1 MKNRALTTVLWLY
14 TVTLRAYPADFR
26 AQFAEEMV
34 AVFQASLAPQA
45 QRSFRAALLVV
56 WRECWQLPLA
66 LWRTHRAAWQRRDA
80 GRSLR
85 RLVSQS
91 PFHAVPP
98 ANDGRFSWRQ
108 TFLELIPFIVTAVS
122 LYIFIYHRPDWL
134 PGSWHRQWTGLGWGV
149 LLFTLPPFLLGLA
162 RGLPRWSYAF
172 GGLLLAYSLLLAQ
185 GHRLLYFWSGM
196 LIAVVLLAL
205 TAVYVHLHSQPLP
218 PFWQRLGQSL
228 ALDWTRL
235 AFGLYG
241 LMPALILL
249 AFDTVYRLNHDPHL
263 ALSLL
268 LLVAGGL
275 VYCRSQQQRQQY
287 GRLLAAVSAVML
299 PPLLYQPGEGSWI
312 GALWLFLISLLLVP
326 PLARL
331 LYQVWITDG
340 ASVVKGK

>member
-1 MKNRALTTVLWLY
+1 MKNRVLTTVLWLY

-26 AQFAEEMV
+26 AHFAEEMA
-34 AVFQASLAPQA
+34 AVFQESLAQQGRHP
-45 QRSFRAALLVV
+45 FRAALLVV

-66 LWRTHRAAWQRRDA
+66 LWRTHRAAWQKRDA
-80 GRSLR
+80 GHPLR

-108 TFLELIPFIVTAVS
+108 TFLELIPLIVTAVS

-134 PGSWHRQWTGLGWGV
+134 PGSWQRQWTGLGWGV
-149 LLFTLPPFLLGLA
+149 ILFTLPPFLLGLA

-172 GGLLLAYSLLLAQ
+172 GGLLLGYSLLLAQ
-185 GHRLLYFWSGM
+185 GHRLLYFWNGM

-205 TAVYVHLHSQPLP
+205 KAVYVHLHSQPLP

-249 AFDTVYRLNHDPHL
+249 AFDTVYRLNHHPHL

-268 LLVAGGL
+268 LLVGGGL

-287 GRLLAAVSAVML
+287 GSLLAAVSAVML
-299 PPLLYQPGEGSWI
+299 PPLLYQAGGGGWVIS
-312 GALWLFLISLLLVP
+312 LWLFAIALLPVP

-331 LYQVWITDG
+331 LYQLWAM
-340 ASVVKGK
+340 ASQNSVME